1 VSAAV
6 VALEREPR
14 RPLPPLPRA
23 VEPLR
28 QELAL
33 ALDELDV
40 EIARLD
46 ALPRSKYRT
55 SQHCWKLIGRT
66 TMLARELRE
75 RAPGDEA
82 VARYDRDVDL
92 AGLRSERAYQAV
104 VTAPARAPRDW
115 AKVARTRTTGP
126 RRRKALAKI
135 AGKLLAGGVDGELVV
150 ELMRAQDRYRCDPP
164 LGDAEV
170 ERIVRWAASREAD
183 RLEGAA

>member
-1 VSAAV
+1 VSAAA
-6 VALEREPR
+6 VALERELR

-33 ALDELDV
+33 ALDELDA

-55 SQHCWKLIGRT
+55 SQQCWHLIGRT
-66 TMLARELRE
+66 TMLAREL
-75 RAPGDEA
+75 EA
-82 VARYDRDVDL
+82 AAGKVPEVVRYHRGLSVALVN
-92 AGLRSERAYQAV
+92 SERTYQAV
-104 VTAPARAPRDW
+104 VTAPAKTPHDW

-135 AGKLLAGGVDGELVV
+135 AGKLLSQGVDGELAV

-164 LGDAEV
+164 LGGAEV

>member
-1 VSAAV
+1 VSV
-6 VALEREPR
+6 PSNVEDLR
-14 RPLPPLPRA
+14 R
-23 VEPLR
+23 
-28 QELAL
+28 ELARG
-33 ALDELDV
+33 LDELDA
-40 EIARLD
+40 ETARLD

-104 VTAPARAPRDW
+104 VTAPAKTPHDW

-135 AGKLLAGGVDGELVV
+135 AGKLLSQGVDGELVV

-164 LGDAEV
+164 LGGAEV
-170 ERIVRWAASREAD
+170 GRLVRWAASREAD
-183 RLEGAA
+183 RLEEAA